1 MLECFKR
8 HPFMWATY
16 VWNMFDFAAD
26 ARDQGGEPGMNHKG
40 LVTFDRKTKKDCFY
54 LYKAYWSDDPF
65 VYIAGRRRQD
75 REEKRTEIRVYTN
88 EPSVTLYVNG
98 EKQETQEGDKVFIFK
113 VDLSGE
119 TMVKVVTENASDEV
133 TFRKVMRPNP
143 EYRLKKSKGKSA
155 NWV

>member
-1 MLECFKR
+1 
-8 HPFMWATY
+8 
-16 VWNMFDFAAD
+16 
-26 ARDQGGEPGMNHKG
+26 MNHKG

-119 TMVKVVTENASDEV
+119 TMVKAVTENASDEV